1 MPLLAPS
8 RAGTVVVFGA
18 LYCKSLARPAAARHG
33 APKRSLSDVPDS
45 AAAPKPGDA
54 QAFDAE
60 APVRAASCA
69 HAR

>member
-1 MPLLAPS
+1 
-8 RAGTVVVFGA
+8 VVWGA
-18 LYCKSLARPAAARHG
+18 LNSMAGGRPAPARHG